1 MGSALLP
8 RRRTRSG
15 DVRSSGMPAQL
26 AVVVEA
32 ALLLLRLECAT
43 SVGCVYNT
51 GLSCPSRLCRALHHS
66 HTPLYLCVSLS
77 LYRFPSIVAPSL
89 PSLSQADLNG
99 GRFCTSCGA
108 RAGSVSTARP
118 MPSSVSMPP
127 RLAGEREPG
136 GRVAAND
143 DDEEVEL
150 LLSDDEDYADV

>member
-1 MGSALLP
+1 M
-8 RRRTRSG
+8 
-15 DVRSSGMPAQL
+15 RSSGMPAPL

-32 ALLLLRLECAT
+32 VLLLLRLECAT
-43 SVGCVYNT
+43 SVECVCAISRSLVPRGCVARCIT
-51 GLSCPSRLCRALHHS
+51 HKPPLS
-66 HTPLYLCVSLS
+66 LCVSLS

-136 GRVAAND
+136 GRVAADD